1 MDIISAIFKDAV
13 AGGIPLLAVLIGLV
27 QFIKGFGLAGTQ
39 VKLLSFFLGLLLGV
53 GYNLSVSG
61 TPAGFAA
68 WFAIVIY
75 GLGLGLVGSGIYDAQ
90 SKQ

>member
-1 MDIISAIFKDAV
+1 MDVISAVFKDAV
-13 AGGIPLLAVLIGLV
+13 VAGIPLLAVLIGLV

-39 VKLLSFFLGLLLGV
+39 VKLLSFFIGLLLGV

-61 TPAGFAA
+61 APVAFAG

-75 GLGLGLVGSGIYDAQ
+75 GLGLALVGSGLYDA
-90 SKQ
+90 SKK